1 MNPYKWEKLK
11 WDSYYVLWWTLQRG
25 EQNKLKGQKDTVLQ
39 VDLLWQVHFTGD
51 GGENETL
58 LPAVGQRELDL
69 PVQTTRTEQSR
80 VQSVGSVGG
89 HDHLRK
95 GKGGGVVDMLLKHMI
110 VNISWHVMR
119 SLNKSTDM
127 IIL

>member
-1 MNPYKWEKLK
+1 MRKPEVRQLLRAEVNAAE
-11 WDSYYVLWWTLQRG
+11 R

-39 VDLLWQVHFTGD
+39 VDLLRQVHFTGD
-51 GGENETL
+51 CGENETL

-69 PVQTTRTEQSR
+69 PVQTTRAEQSR

-89 HDHLRK
+89 HDHLK
-95 GKGGGVVDMLLKHMI
+95 TGKRG
-110 VNISWHVMR
+110 WHVLKAHDCKRDMWCVH
-119 SLNKSTDM
+119 LIKAQM

>member
-1 MNPYKWEKLK
+1 MRKPEVRQLLRAVVNAAEKLK
-11 WDSYYVLWWTLQRG
+11 A
-25 EQNKLKGQKDTVLQ
+25 QKDTVLQ

-89 HDHLRK
+89 HDHLK
-95 GKGGGVVDMLLKHMI
+95 GGKGGC
-110 VNISWHVMR
+110 WHVIKAR
-119 SLNKSTDM
+119 DCKHIVTCDVFT
-127 IIL
+127 